1 MLKRTREI
9 LDKATNY
16 FTKKSLQ
23 FTISIMFTAVAVF
36 GMLII
41 GATLYFRFMS
51 TSEEMISKD
60 STRMVDQVNINMDTY
75 LRNMMRISD
84 SMYYRVIKNA
94 DLETDDIGND
104 MSLLYETNRDLLISI
119 GVFSNEGN
127 VIAAEPLAQV
137 KPTADIKEQMWFKN
151 AARKIENCHFSTP
164 QIGRAS
170 CRERV

>member
-1 MLKRTREI
+1 MLKKTREI

-23 FTISIMFTAVAVF
+23 FTISITFTAVAVF
-36 GMLII
+36 GMLIV

-60 STRMVDQVNINMDTY
+60 STRMVDQVNINLDTY

-119 GVFSNEGN
+119 GE
-127 VIAAEPLAQV
+127 
-137 KPTADIKEQMWFKN
+137 
-151 AARKIENCHFSTP
+151 
-164 QIGRAS
+164 IGRAH
-170 CRERV
+170 V